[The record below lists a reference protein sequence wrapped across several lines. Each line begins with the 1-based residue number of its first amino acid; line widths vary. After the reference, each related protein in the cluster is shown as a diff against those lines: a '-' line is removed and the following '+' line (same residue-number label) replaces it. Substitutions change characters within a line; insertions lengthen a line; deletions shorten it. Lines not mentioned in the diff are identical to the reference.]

1 MDKLFEKLPY
11 DDLDG
16 LQFSHLL
23 AGAAGIGLV
32 LFIAYY
38 FTLYSATST
47 EFEKLTKEKIAAER
61 TLKRYKA
68 TVAKKDKVAK
78 KLALAKGRL
87 DAYKSQIPSPAEI
100 PNLMQRIA
108 EFGKHRNM
116 QMVALTVEEGT
127 KSMFVDVIP
136 LKIQLQGEL
145 WATLDFLDY
154 MQNLLRLVSFDN
166 LRLEA
171 QPLIAG
177 VRGEGATVGSLRTS
191 LRVKTYSFREGAEDF
206 KPAKKAPPKKK
217 AKKKKKGH

>member
-16 LQFSHLL
+16 MQFSHLL

-116 QMVALTVEEGT
+116 QMVALTVEEGEL
-127 KSMFVDVIP
+127 KSFYKVIP
-136 LKIQLQGEL
+136 LKVQLDGEL
-145 WATLDFLDY
+145 WDTLDFIEY
-154 MQNLLRLVSFDN
+154 MQNLLRLVSFDS
-166 LRLEA
+166 
-171 QPLIAG
+171 LILQVQSDKKSGA
-177 VRGEGATVGSLRTS
+177 RSEGATRGLIKTT
-191 LRVKTYSFREGAEDF
+191 LMVKTYSFLEGAEDRQSV
-206 KPAKKAPPKKK
+206 KKEPSE
-217 AKKKKKGH
+217 KKGH

>member
-1 MDKLFEKLPY
+1 MDKLFDKLPY

-16 LQFSHLL
+16 IKFIHLL
-23 AGAAGIGLV
+23 AGVVGIGLA

-38 FTLYSATST
+38 FTLYSATNT
-47 EFEKLTKEKIAAER
+47 EFKMLAKQKVEAER
-61 TLKRYKA
+61 TLKRYKGI
-68 TVAKKDKVAK
+68 VAKKDRVGK
-78 KLALAKGRL
+78 KLALVKGKF
-87 DAYKSQIPSPAEI
+87 DSFKNQMPSQAEI
-100 PNLMQRIA
+100 PNLIQRMLA
-108 EFGKHRNM
+108 FGKDRKM
-116 QMVALTVEEGT
+116 KMVALTVEEGEL
-127 KSMFVDVIP
+127 KSFYKVIP
-136 LKIQLQGEL
+136 LKVQLDGEL
-145 WATLDFLDY
+145 WDTLDFIEY

-177 VRGEGATVGSLRTS
+177 VRGEGATAGSLRTS

>member
-16 LQFSHLL
+16 IQFSHLL

-78 KLALAKGRL
+78 KLVLAKGRL
-87 DAYKSQIPSPAEI
+87 DADKSQIPSPAEI

-145 WATLDFLDY
+145 WVTLDFLDY

-166 LRLEA
+166 LSLEA

>member
-16 LQFSHLL
+16 IQFSHLL

-154 MQNLLRLVSFDN
+154 MQNLLRLVSFDS
-166 LRLEA
+166 
-171 QPLIAG
+171 LILQVQSDKKSGA
-177 VRGEGATVGSLRTS
+177 RSEGATRGLIKTT
-191 LRVKTYSFREGAEDF
+191 LMVKTYSFLEGAEDRQSV
-206 KPAKKAPPKKK
+206 KKEPSE
-217 AKKKKKGH
+217 KKGH

>member
-16 LQFSHLL
+16 IQFSHLL

-68 TVAKKDKVAK
+68 TAAKKDKVAK

-87 DAYKSQIPSPAEI
+87 DAYKRQIPSPAEI

-145 WATLDFLDY
+145 WVTLDFLDY

-166 LRLEA
+166 LSLEA

>member
-1 MDKLFEKLPY
+1 MDRLFDKLPY

-16 LQFSHLL
+16 IKFIHLL
-23 AGAAGIGLV
+23 AGAVGIGLA

-38 FTLYSATST
+38 FTLYSATNT
-47 EFEKLTKEKIAAER
+47 EFKMLAKQKVEAER
-61 TLKRYKA
+61 TLKRYKGI
-68 TVAKKDKVAK
+68 VAKKDRVGK
-78 KLALAKGRL
+78 KLALVKGKF
-87 DAYKSQIPSPAEI
+87 DSFKNQMPSQAEI
-100 PNLMQRIA
+100 PNLIQRMLA
-108 EFGKHRNM
+108 FGKDRKM
-116 QMVALTVEEGT
+116 KMVALTVEEGT

-177 VRGEGATVGSLRTS
+177 VRGEGATAGSLRTS

>member
-16 LQFSHLL
+16 IQFSHLL

-116 QMVALTVEEGT
+116 QMVALTVEEGEL
-127 KSMFVDVIP
+127 KSFYKVIP
-136 LKIQLQGEL
+136 LKVQLDGEL
-145 WATLDFLDY
+145 WDTLDFIEY
-154 MQNLLRLVSFDN
+154 MQNLLRLVSFDS
-166 LRLEA
+166 
-171 QPLIAG
+171 LILQVQSDKKSGA
-177 VRGEGATVGSLRTS
+177 RSEGATRGLIKTT
-191 LRVKTYSFREGAEDF
+191 LMVKTYSFLEGAEDRQSV
-206 KPAKKAPPKKK
+206 KKEPSE
-217 AKKKKKGH
+217 KKGH

>member
-16 LQFSHLL
+16 IQFSHLL

-87 DAYKSQIPSPAEI
+87 HAYKGQIPSPAEI

-145 WATLDFLDY
+145 WVTLDFLDY

-166 LRLEA
+166 LSLEA

>member
-16 LQFSHLL
+16 IQFSHLL

-47 EFEKLTKEKIAAER
+47 EFEKLTKEKIATER

-116 QMVALTVEEGT
+116 QMVALTVEEGEL
-127 KSMFVDVIP
+127 KSFYKVIP
-136 LKIQLQGEL
+136 LKVQLDGEL
-145 WATLDFLDY
+145 WDTLDFIEY
-154 MQNLLRLVSFDN
+154 MQNLLRLVSFDS
-166 LRLEA
+166 
-171 QPLIAG
+171 LILQVQSDKKSGA
-177 VRGEGATVGSLRTS
+177 RSEGATRGLIKTT
-191 LRVKTYSFREGAEDF
+191 LMVKTYSFLEGAEDRQSV
-206 KPAKKAPPKKK
+206 KKEPSE
-217 AKKKKKGH
+217 KKGH

>member
-16 LQFSHLL
+16 IQFSHLL

-38 FTLYSATST
+38 FTLYRATST

-127 KSMFVDVIP
+127 KSMFVDMIP

-145 WATLDFLDY
+145 WATLDFIEY
-154 MQNLLRLVSFDN
+154 MQNLLRLVSFDS
-166 LRLEA
+166 
-171 QPLIAG
+171 LILQVQSDKKSGA
-177 VRGEGATVGSLRTS
+177 RSEGATRGLIKTT
-191 LRVKTYSFREGAEDF
+191 LMVKTYSFLEGAEDRQSV
-206 KPAKKAPPKKK
+206 KKEPSE
-217 AKKKKKGH
+217 KKGH

>member
-1 MDKLFEKLPY
+1 MDKLFNKLPY

-16 LQFSHLL
+16 IKFIHLL
-23 AGAAGIGLV
+23 AGAVGIGLA

-38 FTLYSATST
+38 FTLYSATNT
-47 EFEKLTKEKIAAER
+47 EFKMLAKQKVEAER
-61 TLKRYKA
+61 TLKRYKGI
-68 TVAKKDKVAK
+68 VAKKDRVGK
-78 KLALAKGRL
+78 KLALVKGKF
-87 DAYKSQIPSPAEI
+87 DSFKNQMPSQAEI
-100 PNLMQRIA
+100 PNLIQRMLA
-108 EFGKHRNM
+108 FGKDRKM
-116 QMVALTVEEGT
+116 KMVALTVEEGT
-127 KSMFVDVIP
+127 QSMFVDVIP

-145 WATLDFLDY
+145 WVTLDFLDY

>member
-16 LQFSHLL
+16 IQFSHLL

-116 QMVALTVEEGT
+116 QMVALTIEEGT

-154 MQNLLRLVSFDN
+154 MQNLLRLVSFDS
-166 LRLEA
+166 
-171 QPLIAG
+171 LILQVQSDKKSGA
-177 VRGEGATVGSLRTS
+177 RSEGATRGLIKTT
-191 LRVKTYSFREGAEDF
+191 LMVKTYSFLEGAEDRQSV
-206 KPAKKAPPKKK
+206 KKEPSE
-217 AKKKKKGH
+217 KKGH

>member
-16 LQFSHLL
+16 IQFSHLL

-87 DAYKSQIPSPAEI
+87 DVYKSQIPSPAEI

-136 LKIQLQGEL
+136 LKVQLQGEL
-145 WATLDFLDY
+145 WVTLDFLDY
-154 MQNLLRLVSFDN
+154 MQNLLHLVSFDN
-166 LRLEA
+166 LSLEA

-177 VRGEGATVGSLRTS
+177 VRGEGATAGSLRTS

>member
-16 LQFSHLL
+16 IQFSHLL

-78 KLALAKGRL
+78 KLALAKADSMRI
-87 DAYKSQIPSPAEI
+87 KVKFPARPRFPI
-100 PNLMQRIA
+100 
-108 EFGKHRNM
+108 
-116 QMVALTVEEGT
+116 
-127 KSMFVDVIP
+127 
-136 LKIQLQGEL
+136 
-145 WATLDFLDY
+145 
-154 MQNLLRLVSFDN
+154 
-166 LRLEA
+166 
-171 QPLIAG
+171 
-177 VRGEGATVGSLRTS
+177 
-191 LRVKTYSFREGAEDF
+191 
-206 KPAKKAPPKKK
+206 
-217 AKKKKKGH
+217 